1 MLNVAGKC
9 AVLWKAMQSFVDQQH
24 DGVGNVKYRKEL
36 SYRYIKFVYYN
47 HNRVVC
53 ECHMS
58 RRRDREPSR
67 TPEKKLI
74 RLSQR
79 SRKLSFCRKGFLR
92 SLHCLQDFMVT

>member
-9 AVLWKAMQSFVDQQH
+9 AVLWEAIQSFVDQQH
-24 DGVGNVKYRKEL
+24 AGVGSVKYIKEL

-67 TPEKKLI
+67 TPEKKLK
-74 RLSQR
+74 RLLQK
-79 SRKLSFCRKGFLR
+79 SRKLSFCGKGFLR
-92 SLHCLQDFMVT
+92 SLHCCQDFMVA

>member
-47 HNRVVC
+47 HNRVYVNAIC
-53 ECHMS
+53 RDVVIANLVGLLRRSSYVS
-58 RRRDREPSR
+58 RRGAEN
-67 TPEKKLI
+67 
-74 RLSQR
+74 
-79 SRKLSFCRKGFLR
+79 
-92 SLHCLQDFMVT
+92 